1 MLKLKQ
7 FILNNIYWIVCLSA
21 TIILAFFI
29 VHNAQW
35 LIGDDAIIIKKTGSG
50 IPFSIF
56 DTVSPSS
63 GRYYPLAYYAY
74 NILILFN
81 NGVVSVQQH
90 YILVALGFSFFSIFI
105 FLLNK
110 EIFKK
115 YTVKKYITNSLA
127 FLFSFMIIQRAYTT
141 FSYVFS
147 TIWIDYLLLIVFMFF
162 SYQFYNSQKYIFAI
176 IAILSILYC
185 VFCIETIFI
194 LPMSF
199 GILPLLFSFNNL
211 TKKEKWFNISLI
223 SVGLFFLISYYF
235 VVYIHITKA
244 YDGSH
249 GAEISLFQNAINMLM
264 NQKLLL
270 VALLVFALRL
280 YFIFIKK
287 EKYDKFYDTMLLTGF
302 AYTLGC
308 FVLGLNWGMYYMISV
323 LFVSFPI
330 LYYFNKYFEMKYLI
344 VIILI
349 LSIFHIR
356 NFPKNITTVQKD
368 RIETKGLIE
377 TLKVYRDK
385 NYTFVWKDKLLV
397 ENNWDKI
404 ISNWKKESLSILLTH
419 EFNEPTFKFIENTNE
434 RNILFF
440 YPDEYEKTTKLID
453 RNNMMILLEKD
464 GIIIGY

>member
-1 MLKLKQ
+1 MEKLKK

-21 TIILAFFI
+21 TIILASFI

-56 DTVSPSS
+56 DTVNPAA

-74 NILILFN
+74 NILLLFN

-90 YILVALGFSFFSIFI
+90 YILVALGFSFFSFFI

-110 EIFKK
+110 EILKK

-127 FLFSFMIIQRAYTT
+127 FLFSFMIIQRTYTT

-147 TIWIDYLLLIVFMFF
+147 TIWIDYLLLIVFIYFT
-162 SYQFYNSQKYIFAI
+162 YQFYKSQKYIFAI
-176 IAILSILYC
+176 IAILAILYC

-194 LPMSF
+194 LPLSF
-199 GILPLLFSFNNL
+199 GILPLLFSLNSL
-211 TKKEKWFNISLI
+211 TKEEKWFNISLI
-223 SVGLFFLISYYF
+223 SVGLVFLLSYYF
-235 VVYIHITKA
+235 VVYIHITEA

-302 AYTLGC
+302 AYTLVC

-330 LYYFNKYFEMKYLI
+330 LYYFSKYFELKYLI

-349 LSIFHIR
+349 LSTFYIR
-356 NFPKNITTVQKD
+356 NYPKNIITVQRD

-377 TLKVYRDK
+377 TLKIYRDK
-385 NYTFVWKDKLLV
+385 NYSFVWEDELLV
-397 ENNWDKI
+397 ENNWDKVM
-404 ISNWKKESLSILLTH
+404 SDFKNESLSILLSH
-419 EFNEPTFKFIENTNE
+419 EFNDPSFKFIKKSNAGN
-434 RNILFF
+434 NLFF
-440 YPDEYEKTTKLID
+440 YPNEYEKNSKLID
-453 RNNMMILLEKD
+453 RNKNTIISEKA